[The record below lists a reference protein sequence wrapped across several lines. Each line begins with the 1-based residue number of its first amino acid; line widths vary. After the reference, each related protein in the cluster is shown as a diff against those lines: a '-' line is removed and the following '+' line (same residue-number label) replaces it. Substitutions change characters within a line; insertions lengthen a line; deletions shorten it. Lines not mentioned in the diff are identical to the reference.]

1 MYFQWK
7 MAGDQNPKLAISR
20 RRAKTALWQDAKVEG
35 CLEHLHQICN
45 HAVNARWA
53 VAFLSIGCV
62 LARLQAPEDMRPRQS
77 PAIITKILTPHRHII
92 SVKAPNRQTG
102 CPPHI
107 NAL

>member
-20 RRAKTALWQDAKVEG
+20 RRAETALWQDAKVEG
-35 CLEHLHQICN
+35 RLEHLHQICS

-53 VAFLSIGCV
+53 ATFLSIGRV
-62 LARLQAPEDMRPRQS
+62 LDWLQVPGDMRAHQS